1 MTDCT
6 DARIVRC
13 PYCKTPFCE
22 QEGTLCD
29 CLMEIQEVRAEME
42 WQRQEEEEE
51 PDPDEP
57 LRKYRYRRNI
67 RGYK

>member
-1 MTDCT
+1 MTDFT

-29 CLMEIQEVRAEME
+29 CAYDVQDIEQEIDR
-42 WQRQEEEEE
+42 
-51 PDPDEP
+51 DEP
-57 LRKYRYRRNI
+57 LAEFKYRRNI
-67 RGYK
+67 RGYR

>member
-1 MTDCT
+1 MTDFT

-29 CLMEIQEVRAEME
+29 CAYDVQDMEQEIDR
-42 WQRQEEEEE
+42 
-51 PDPDEP
+51 DEP
-57 LRKYRYRRNI
+57 LAEFKYRRNI
-67 RGYK
+67 RGYR

>member
-1 MTDCT
+1 MTDFT
-6 DARIVRC
+6 DATISQC

-29 CLMEIQEVRAEME
+29 CAYDVQDMEQEMDR
-42 WQRQEEEEE
+42 
-51 PDPDEP
+51 DEP
-57 LRKYRYRRNI
+57 LAEFKYRRNI

>member
-1 MTDCT
+1 MTDFT

-29 CLMEIQEVRAEME
+29 CAYDAQDIEQEI
-42 WQRQEEEEE
+42 
-51 PDPDEP
+51 DKDEP
-57 LRKYRYRRNI
+57 LAEFRYRRNI

>member
-1 MTDCT
+1 MTDFT

-29 CLMEIQEVRAEME
+29 CAYDMQDVEQEIDRDVAFDKFNNRLTQMVIKAKR
-42 WQRQEEEEE
+42 
-51 PDPDEP
+51 
-57 LRKYRYRRNI
+57 
-67 RGYK
+67 

>member
-1 MTDCT
+1 MTDFT

-29 CLMEIQEVRAEME
+29 CAYDVQDIEQEIDV
-42 WQRQEEEEE
+42 
-51 PDPDEP
+51 DEP
-57 LRKYRYRRNI
+57 LAEFKYRRNI
-67 RGYK
+67 RGYR